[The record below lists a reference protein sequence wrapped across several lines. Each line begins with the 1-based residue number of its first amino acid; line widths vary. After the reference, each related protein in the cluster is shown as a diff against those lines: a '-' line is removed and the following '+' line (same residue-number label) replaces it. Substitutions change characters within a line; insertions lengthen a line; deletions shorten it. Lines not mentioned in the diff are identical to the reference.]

1 MPQPPRVGIATG
13 PHLTPSAPLSPDL
26 GTAEVLFDVIAIQA
40 DVIDADQ
47 SWLASTLI
55 RRALAIHQRLAK
67 RRSARIEHCS
77 IRHDA
82 RRHERSA
89 PATPSPVQLS
99 RHSFSHE
106 SLFLARFP
114 THVRR
119 QGKCSTP

>member
-1 MPQPPRVGIATG
+1 MPQAPRVGIATG
-13 PHLTPSAPLSPDL
+13 PQLTPSATVSPDL
-26 GTAEVLFDVIAIQA
+26 GTAEVLFGVIALQG
-40 DVIDADQ
+40 VIDADQ